1 MIGRD
6 PLDEFGGFT
15 LDCGTVNGA
24 AVNDAV
30 ISDKGYL
37 IGMVVEADTTSC
49 KVMTILHPSFSA
61 AGVVSR
67 TRENGIINGSTD
79 YAGDGLCVLTNL
91 ERATETKMG
100 DQVITTGLGGVF
112 PPDLLVGTV
121 QKVEPEVSGKSSHCS
136 GAPGCRPAHG
146 QARIR
151 YYRLLRGRIC
161 MESRR
166 MRSCSQIL
174 KWVCY
179 AVALFVCAAL
189 QTTPGLLQLGQ
200 AKPLFILPLC
210 LAVAVYEGEFAGAL
224 FGAVSGLLWDYTAGR
239 TVGHA
244 GAGTA
249 VALLCAFGAGS
260 GVSAGQHHWNFA
272 LISTGTALVV
282 LSLDW
287 LFFYYMPGYSWA
299 LSRWLTFVLPSA
311 MMTLV
316 PSLVLFSLVRHIYSA
331 FKIDNGV
338 V

>member
-1 MIGRD
+1 
-6 PLDEFGGFT
+6 
-15 LDCGTVNGA
+15 
-24 AVNDAV
+24 
-30 ISDKGYL
+30 
-37 IGMVVEADTTSC
+37 
-49 KVMTILHPSFSA
+49 
-61 AGVVSR
+61 
-67 TRENGIINGSTD
+67 
-79 YAGDGLCVLTNL
+79 
-91 ERATETKMG
+91 
-100 DQVITTGLGGVF
+100 
-112 PPDLLVGTV
+112 
-121 QKVEPEVSGKSSHCS
+121 
-136 GAPGCRPAHG
+136 
-146 QARIR
+146 
-151 YYRLLRGRIC
+151 

-166 MRSCSQIL
+166 MRSRSQIL

-239 TVGHA
+239 TVGMLA
-244 GAGTA
+244 LELL
-249 VALLCAFGAGS
+249 LLCFALSVLVQVYLQGS
-260 GVSAGQHHWNFA
+260 TWNFA

-287 LFFYYMPGYSWA
+287 LFF
-299 LSRWLTFVLPSA
+299 VLPSA

-316 PSLVLFSLVRHIYSA
+316 PSLMLFSLVRHIYSA